1 MLPLNTWRAFGLA
14 SGAVIFAITVAG
26 CEQKEGRITVAGPT
40 TVAPAGA
47 GDVISTPGGAASPA
61 TSPGTGEAKS
71 VSKVEAGDTF

>member
-1 MLPLNTWRAFGLA
+1 LTTWRVFGLA

-26 CEQKEGRITVAGPT
+26 CEQKEGRVTAVRSATG
-40 TVAPAGA
+40 APAGA

-71 VSKVEAGDTF
+71 VGKEQAGETF